1 MPTLMRLQM
10 STQEEY
16 NVAKQKYRKLYA
28 KIDILNYNFQIVG
41 TLIGN
46 VIGNPSFSNDSTSD
60 IRRTCGIQLYPKD
73 SSFDIKQGGKL
84 WIDKYIQIY
93 IGIYNEDIQDIT
105 YTNMGIYII
114 NNPSQTYDATQNIIT
129 ISGLDLMARLTGM
142 RNGNLEGMPYEI
154 PQGSNV
160 KNVLIDLISLFGFTS
175 YVIADYPIPTPYDIN
190 IDAGGVAYDI
200 ITEILNILPNYQAYF
215 DVNGTFYFGRIP
227 NGTNE
232 QIRVT
237 DDLWNSTLI
246 SYTKD
251 YDYENVKN
259 YIEVLGQTHENIMF
273 ELGNVVVANNRY
285 ETQTPIDINPT
296 TIRTFTASF
305 ITPSVLLSS
314 NIKPTL
320 YVKTNDTELNILGQ
334 MYNEKGKFPTL
345 LPNTYYVVNG
355 HFFEG
360 EFNLENFSN
369 VTIGT
374 SVVYFDTVLFITNSS
389 FDQPPSE
396 GGGFYFKTPSS
407 PIFNPNVAY
416 NIEVINSYGGFSSN
430 FGAGTFKNDT
440 VYYALM
446 GAIINTKQTIA
457 SVLEVSDNIA
467 TVDNDN
473 GVISVVDKSVTSINE
488 GTHFY
493 FKMPLTPIVD
503 NNIAYRIRLNN
514 FGLYPID
521 ISPINGATYS
531 VTFTSAGMMGQYAFD
546 YFDFLGGSQASGIAK
561 ETNADSP
568 FSINGTSGILRLV
581 LSGGEYDNINS
592 DQLAKERANFEL
604 YQRCRLQDSVSITC
618 VPIYWLDTN
627 WLISIT
633 LPNKSSTPTTELY
646 LIKSITTDY
655 GTSSTQT
662 INLMKYYPYYPSI

>member
-16 NVAKQKYRKLYA
+16 NVTKQKYRKLYA

-259 YIEVLGQTHENIMF
+259 YIEVLGQTHENITY
-273 ELGNVVVANNRY
+273 ELGSVVVVNDMYHNRY
-285 ETQTPIDINPT
+285 ETQTPIDIDPT
-296 TIRTFTASF
+296 VDRSFTASF
-305 ITPSVLLSS
+305 VTPSVLLGS
-314 NIKPTL
+314 NINPTL
-320 YVKTNDTELNILGQ
+320 YVKTNDTDLHIVGKIYDGKGNI
-334 MYNEKGKFPTL
+334 PTL
-345 LPNTYYVVNG
+345 LPNSYYVIVG
-355 HFFEG
+355 YFFDG
-360 EFNLENFSN
+360 SYHISNTSN
-369 VTIGT
+369 V
-374 SVVYFDTVLFITNSS
+374 SN
-389 FDQPPSE
+389 
-396 GGGFYFKTPSS
+396 
-407 PIFNPNVAY
+407 
-416 NIEVINSYGGFSSN
+416 NI
-430 FGAGTFKNDT
+430 
-440 VYYALM
+440 
-446 GAIINTKQTIA
+446 
-457 SVLEVSDNIA
+457 VS
-467 TVDNDN
+467 VDNNN
-473 GVISVVDKSVTSINE
+473 GVISIIDQSVTNLDD

-493 FKMPLTPIVD
+493 FKTPLTPTIDSNIV
-503 NNIAYRIRLNN
+503 YRIRLNN
-514 FGLYPID
+514 FALHPCD
-521 ISPINGATYS
+521 AVLTNNTTYE
-531 VTFTSAGMMGQYAFD
+531 VTFTPPGMRNRYDFD
-546 YFDFLGGSQASGIAK
+546 YFDFLGGLQASGIAK

>member
-1 MPTLMRLQM
+1 MPTFMRLQM

-16 NVAKQKYRKLYA
+16 NVAKQKYRKLYV
-28 KIDILNYNFQIVG
+28 KINILNYNFQIVG

-60 IRRTCGIQLYPKD
+60 IRRTCGIQLYPED
-73 SSFDIKQGGKL
+73 SSFDIKQDGKI

-93 IGIYNEDIQDIT
+93 IGIYNKDIQDVT

-160 KNVLIDLISLFGFTS
+160 KNVLINLISLFGFTN

-215 DVNGTFYFGRIP
+215 DVNGVFYFGRIP
-227 NGTNE
+227 NGANE

-237 DDLWNSTLI
+237 DDLWNSVLI

-251 YDYENVKN
+251 YDYESVKN
-259 YIEVLGQTHENIMF
+259 YIEVLGQTHENITY
-273 ELGNVVVANNRY
+273 ELGSVVVANNRY

-296 TIRTFTASF
+296 VTRAFTASF
-305 ITPSVLLSS
+305 VTPSVLLDSS
-314 NIKPTL
+314 IKPTL
-320 YVKTNDTELNILGQ
+320 YVKTNDEELNIVGQ
-334 MYNEKGKFPTL
+334 IYNEKGKLPTL
-345 LPNTYYVVNG
+345 LPNNYYVIVG
-355 HFFEG
+355 HFFDG
-360 EFNLENFSN
+360 YYYISS
-369 VTIGT
+369 VTGVSANIATIDNDNGVVSIVDQ
-374 SVVYFDTVLFITNSS
+374 SVTGLD
-389 FDQPPSE
+389 DQTH
-396 GGGFYFKTPSS
+396 FYFKTPSA
-407 PIFNPNVAY
+407 PT
-416 NIEVINSYGGFSSN
+416 INSN
-430 FGAGTFKNDT
+430 T
-440 VYYALM
+440 V
-446 GAIINTKQTIA
+446 
-457 SVLEVSDNIA
+457 
-467 TVDNDN
+467 
-473 GVISVVDKSVTSINE
+473 
-488 GTHFY
+488 
-493 FKMPLTPIVD
+493 
-503 NNIAYRIRLNN
+503 YRIRLNN
-514 FGLYPID
+514 FGLYPFLL
-521 ISPINGATYS
+521 PNAGTLANNTVYN
-531 VTFTSAGMMGQYAFD
+531 VTFTPSGMTEQYHFD
-546 YFDFLGGSQASGIAK
+546 YFDFLGGLQASGIAK

-568 FSINGTSGILRLV
+568 FSINGTSGTLRLV

-592 DQLAKERANFEL
+592 DQLAEERANFEL
-604 YQRCRLQDSVSITC
+604 YRRCRLQDSVSITC

-627 WLISIT
+627 WLVSIT